1 MAPKS
6 QVKNRRKAQ
15 RTRLQRLQQ
24 AHHPNK
30 LLFIVTPSGLTQ
42 AAFFGFPEMAF
53 LLPASLL
60 KMLRKQFFTELHDS
74 KKLIPLKETE

>member
-1 MAPKS
+1 
-6 QVKNRRKAQ
+6 
-15 RTRLQRLQQ
+15 
-24 AHHPNK
+24 

>member
-1 MAPKS
+1 MAPRS
-6 QVKNRRKAQ
+6 PVRNLRRAQ
-15 RTRLQRLQQ
+15 RTRPQRLQQ

-30 LLFIVTPSGLTQ
+30 LLFIVIPSGLTQ

-53 LLPASLL
+53 LFPASLL
-60 KMLRKQFFTELHDS
+60 RMLRKQFFTELHDS